1 MAVSRKSKSKSKS
14 KSTKKINSSRHK
26 KSNNTN
32 TRNNSNSNTEVSKC
46 GSKYC
51 KKVFLPRMKKMLANI
66 SKGVTKKFTPEEKA
80 KFNKTLK
87 DNAITDSVYI
97 KKCINTYCNPNNCKN
112 TIFEAGSKVPNSI
125 FVKLKA
131 ELEAN
136 PYITKKDKL
145 KIFKNSKKTMTEM
158 RKSLF
163 KNKTNVVKNNFYENL
178 SPKDVKQMKKEGA
191 ISGCTIMKMF

>member
-1 MAVSRKSKSKSKS
+1 MTVSRKYKSSKKN
-14 KSTKKINSSRHK
+14 NSSRHK

-32 TRNNSNSNTEVSKC
+32 TRSNSNTEVSKC
-46 GSKYC
+46 GSTYC
-51 KKVFLPRMKKMLANI
+51 EKVLLPKMKKMLANV
-66 SKGVTKKFTPEEKA
+66 SKSVTKKFTPEEKS

-87 DNAITDSVYI
+87 ANAIADSVYI
-97 KKCINTYCNPNNCKN
+97 KKCMNTYCNPNNCKN
-112 TIFEAGSKVPNSI
+112 TVFEAGSNIPNSI

-131 ELEAN
+131 DLESN
-136 PYITKKDKL
+136 PYIKKKDIPKM
-145 KIFKNSKKTMTEM
+145 IKNTKKTMTEM

-178 SPKDVKQMKKEGA
+178 KSTDVEQMKKEGA